1 MKRFKSFLPS
11 LFIIDNKIKCF
22 EALQRRP
29 WTPCGVA
36 PPRILIGKETWSRDS
51 NGEWSSS
58 SIAFTRKN
66 TVADPFR
73 QDLMPISHTPY
84 YIAQFQL
91 IFNDFHQFN
100 VVHVPMS
107 AQYLNIIKSKQ
118 SQITQYN
125 LNLYIPLFCLG
136 DAAVRCLNKHQT
148 VLGLDYSLSISLN
161 KKKNERRGEKKQ
173 T

>member
-11 LFIIDNKIKCF
+11 VFIIDKKIKFF
-22 EALQRRP
+22 EV
-29 WTPCGVA
+29 TPCGVA

-58 SIAFTRKN
+58 QLAFTRKN

-100 VVHVPMS
+100 VVHVGLPMS